1 MTMAK
6 SDETRGFGWEAGANG
21 DMAYNETAS
30 FDPIFFFL
38 HCDIGT
44 ILTYIAQE
52 LN

>member
-21 DMAYNETAS
+21 DMAYNETAA